1 MQLNNRFNKLINVE
15 DGMSVRLSQLT
26 EQSFSDNRGV
36 GKAISECSADFPK
49 GIPVIVINDC
59 AVVDTS
65 PILWLPHERGDVM
78 IFQISNKMNKSNVRA
93 RFVLLYDRNNEVLVS
108 WLNDLVEGMAE
119 RSFVNIDEAET
130 IFNNFR
136 KV

>member
-26 EQSFSDNRGV
+26 EQTFSDNRGI
-36 GKAISECSADFPK
+36 GKAISERSADFPK
-49 GIPVIVINDC
+49 GIPVIVINDH

-65 PILWLPHERGDVM
+65 PTLWLPHERGDVM

-93 RFVLLYDRNNEVLVS
+93 RFVLLYDRNNKVLVS

-119 RSFVNIDEAET
+119 RSFINIDEAET